1 MNHGL
6 TQGELSSVRARRH
19 AGLRDDPPV
28 TIRGVFRGASEI
40 RTLAA
45 GDVLFSAGDEGNEMF
60 GVISGLMELRRGDQP
75 LQRIGPDGTFGE
87 LAIIDAETR
96 TLTAVAVEASQVAV
110 ISQRDFLY
118 LVHETPTFALD
129 VMRAMARLI
138 RQLGTAP
145 SN

>member
-1 MNHGL
+1 
-6 TQGELSSVRARRH
+6 
-19 AGLRDDPPV
+19 
-28 TIRGVFRGASEI
+28 
-40 RTLAA
+40 
-45 GDVLFSAGDEGNEMF
+45 
-60 GVISGLMELRRGDQP
+60 MELRRGDQP

-138 RQLGTAP
+138 RQLGNAP